1 MRDTTPCRD
10 GKGESRQAVG
20 REPFLLAPA
29 GKDYL
34 WGGRRLR
41 DDFSKDLDLTPLAET
56 WECSTHPDG
65 ESRVASGPLAGETLP
80 ELVTAHP
87 EILGT
92 HARENQTAEGQIPI
106 LIKLID
112 ANRDL
117 SVQVHPDDAY
127 AREHENG
134 SLGKDEMWYV
144 VDARE
149 GAELVYGFT
158 RDMTEP
164 LVRKA
169 LTDGTIGRYLQRVPV
184 HRGDVFYIKAG
195 TVHAIGAG
203 ALICEVQ
210 ESSNLTYR
218 LYDYDRVDKNGKKRP
233 LQIDKALEVAS
244 LVHASA
250 PRQPLRVLHYHPG
263 FATEFL
269 CRCRYFEV
277 ERLLLNT
284 ERVRD
289 LARLKAP
296 STSFVVLL
304 CTKGCGVLFYE
315 NEAGHEESLRFF
327 RGDSMF
333 LPAGGREVLI
343 HGQAELLKVNC

>member
-65 ESRVASGPLAGETLP
+65 ESRVASGLLAGETLP

-134 SLGKDEMWYV
+134 SLGKD
-144 VDARE
+144 
-149 GAELVYGFT
+149 
-158 RDMTEP
+158 
-164 LVRKA
+164 
-169 LTDGTIGRYLQRVPV
+169 GRPSQM
-184 HRGDVFYIKAG
+184 
-195 TVHAIGAG
+195 
-203 ALICEVQ
+203 
-210 ESSNLTYR
+210 
-218 LYDYDRVDKNGKKRP
+218 
-233 LQIDKALEVAS
+233 
-244 LVHASA
+244 
-250 PRQPLRVLHYHPG
+250 
-263 FATEFL
+263 
-269 CRCRYFEV
+269 
-277 ERLLLNT
+277 
-284 ERVRD
+284 
-289 LARLKAP
+289 AP
-296 STSFVVLL
+296 SGAICSGYRCIGEMCST
-304 CTKGCGVLFYE
+304 
-315 NEAGHEESLRFF
+315 
-327 RGDSMF
+327 
-333 LPAGGREVLI
+333 
-343 HGQAELLKVNC
+343 